1 MKSGVEKIDHKL
13 TVPTSPTISH
23 NGRLGQLDHLRC
35 RTHPTLK
42 FVDEMKDKLT
52 YEGHRND
59 LEELEEAHLK
69 GQSNKINDLLFRVQ
83 ESQRMHDGDRSH
95 PRLVE
100 LDAIYSKLTYDGWE
114 EDFEKAVADHLSR
127 AQDPF
132 GMLKTNV
139 DKMKRRQSMHDGDR
153 NHPDLVFLYS
163 LELMF
168 ESWEQEFENA
178 MEAHRNGFSIGYH
191 MFALQ
196 ERQRMF
202 EGDRSHPRLVALDT
216 LKLSYP
222 GWEEDA
228 NVAEKQ
234 HVEDSIFYNMG
245 VHSNYQSFLDILA
258 SKQTAV
264 ETDGVTEWLH
274 PIQKK
279 ILATAWSYPG
289 FESDMEAGT

>member
-1 MKSGVEKIDHKL
+1 MADSDNWITSGD
-13 TVPTSPTISH
+13 
-23 NGRLGQLDHLRC
+23 

-139 DKMKRRQSMHDGDR
+139 DKMKRRQSMHDGDHS
-153 NHPDLVFLYS
+153 HPNLVFLYS

-168 ESWEQEFENA
+168 ERW
-178 MEAHRNGFSIGYH
+178 
-191 MFALQ
+191 
-196 ERQRMF
+196 
-202 EGDRSHPRLVALDT
+202 
-216 LKLSYP
+216 
-222 GWEEDA
+222 
-228 NVAEKQ
+228 
-234 HVEDSIFYNMG
+234 
-245 VHSNYQSFLDILA
+245 DILDP
-258 SKQTAV
+258 SR
-264 ETDGVTEWLH
+264 
-274 PIQKK
+274 
-279 ILATAWSYPG
+279 
-289 FESDMEAGT
+289 

>member
-1 MKSGVEKIDHKL
+1 
-13 TVPTSPTISH
+13 
-23 NGRLGQLDHLRC
+23 
-35 RTHPTLK
+35 
-42 FVDEMKDKLT
+42 
-52 YEGHRND
+52 
-59 LEELEEAHLK
+59 
-69 GQSNKINDLLFRVQ
+69 
-83 ESQRMHDGDRSH
+83 
-95 PRLVE
+95 
-100 LDAIYSKLTYDGWE
+100 
-114 EDFEKAVADHLSR
+114 
-127 AQDPF
+127 
-132 GMLKTNV
+132 
-139 DKMKRRQSMHDGDR
+139 MKRRQSMHDGDHS
-153 NHPDLVFLYS
+153 HPDLVFLYS

-178 MEAHRNGFSIGYH
+178 IEAHRNGFSIGYH

-258 SKQTAV
+258 SKQKHSRLT
-264 ETDGVTEWLH
+264 GL
-274 PIQKK
+274 QNGF
-279 ILATAWSYPG
+279 ILSRKRFWRPPG
-289 FESDMEAGT
+289 AILGLNHTGSCIRFYWFQ